1 MNYLLIVI
9 IILFLIVYF
18 IPCGKKTPMIGRST
32 SASPSAPPPQTT
44 RPLFSRVPTIVQNP
58 KPTQKEATPPY
69 LSQYYNFV
77 TTPFTIKE
85 LETIKGAYM
94 VFDAS
99 DLIQRS
105 PLFNFPKQY
114 AKKSILLQDD
124 VDNVGKIVSFLK
136 SNGNNVGVVVDVCSL
151 QDAHEDV
158 HLLGLQKDV
167 DYKYS
172 RILPNG
178 IEYLPSNNF
187 TDLYIEFIKVRLS
200 QMKRCGFDFVQLG
213 HFDPFSI
220 FNYKNED
227 EYDIN
232 PDITV
237 EKCVEFL
244 FEILEYCKQLEFKV
258 SLSEFPR
265 IFEDCCVK
273 KLAQY
278 VDYISIYT
286 LDPRTFIKPH
296 QNYIAEFA
304 NKPIFLTSHI
314 SNQVIPYFVYL
325 TNWPIEGSIIYE
337 AKQLFQKHESSPP
350 DSLVVGNRYIDW
362 SFPPKKEWKIE
373 ITNLSTNT
381 MPPSLSP
388 TLPLYPIPKLYPPD
402 EPSNISK
409 LLF

>member
-9 IILFLIVYF
+9 LILFIIVYF
-18 IPCGKKTPMIGRST
+18 IPCGKKTLMIGRST
-32 SASPSAPPPQTT
+32 STRPLHSAPPPQTT
-44 RPLFSRVPTIVQNP
+44 RPQFSRVPTIVENP
-58 KPTQKEATPPY
+58 KPNQKETVNSY

-85 LETIKGAYM
+85 LEAIKGAYM
-94 VFDAS
+94 VFDTS

-114 AKKSILLQDD
+114 AKKSVLLQDD

-136 SNGNNVGVVVDVCSL
+136 SNGNNVGAIVDVCSL

-158 HLLGLQKDV
+158 HLLGLQKNI

-187 TDLYIEFIKVRLS
+187 TNLYIELIKVRLS
-200 QMKRCGFDFVQLG
+200 QIKRCGFDFVQLG
-213 HFDPFSI
+213 HFDPFSL

-227 EYDIN
+227 EYDVN
-232 PDITV
+232 PDVTV

-286 LDPRTFIKPH
+286 LDPRTFIRPH
-296 QNYIAEFA
+296 KNYITHFA
-304 NKPIFLTSHI
+304 NKPIFLTSYI
-314 SNQVIPYFVYL
+314 SDQTIPYFVYL

-337 AKQLFQKHESSPP
+337 AKQLFQQHESPLP
-350 DSLVVGNRYIDW
+350 GSLVVGNRYIDW
-362 SFPPKKEWKIE
+362 SFPPKKDWKIE
-373 ITNLSTNT
+373 ITNIPNT

-388 TLPLYPIPKLYPPD
+388 TLPLYPIPKLNPPGD
-402 EPSNISK
+402 N
-409 LLF
+409 

>member
-1 MNYLLIVI
+1 MNYLLFI
-9 IILFLIVYF
+9 IIFLFLIVYF
-18 IPCGKKTPMIGRST
+18 LPCGKKPVIGRSAST
-32 SASPSAPPPQTT
+32 STHSAPPPQTT
-44 RPLFSRVPTIVQNP
+44 MPQFSRVPTVVENP
-58 KPTQKEATPPY
+58 KPNQKETVNSY

-77 TTPFTIKE
+77 TTPFTIKD

-94 VFDAS
+94 IFDPS

-124 VDNVGKIVSFLK
+124 VNNVGKIVSFLK
-136 SNGNNVGVVVDVCSL
+136 SNGNNVGALVDVCSL
-151 QDAHEDV
+151 QDALEDV

-172 RILPNG
+172 RVLPNG
-178 IEYLPSNNF
+178 IEYLPSNDF
-187 TDLYIEFIKVRLS
+187 TDLYIELIKVRLS
-200 QMKRCGFDFVQLG
+200 QIKRCGFDFVQLG

-220 FNYKNED
+220 FNYKTED
-227 EYDIN
+227 YDIN
-232 PDITV
+232 PDVTV

-244 FEILEYCKQLEFKV
+244 FEILEYAKQLDLKI

-273 KLAQY
+273 KLGQY

-296 QNYIAEFA
+296 PNYIHYFS
-304 NKPIFLTSHI
+304 NKPIFLSSHL
-314 SNQVIPYFVYL
+314 NDQVIPYFVYI
-325 TNWPIEGSIIYE
+325 TGWPIEGSILYE
-337 AKQLFQKHESSPP
+337 AKQLFESKNDQIPKSI
-350 DSLVVGNRYIDW
+350 VVGNRYIDW
-362 SFPPKKEWKIE
+362 SFPPKKEWKVE
-373 ITNLSTNT
+373 ITNIPNT

-388 TLPLYPIPKLYPPD
+388 TLPLYPIPKLTPP
-402 EPSNISK
+402 
-409 LLF
+409 

>member
-1 MNYLLIVI
+1 MNYLLII
-9 IILFLIVYF
+9 IIVLFIIVYF
-18 IPCGKKTPMIGRST
+18 IPCGKKNSVIGRST
-32 SASPSAPPPQTT
+32 SVSPSAPAPQTT
-44 RPLFSRVPTIVQNP
+44 RPQFSRVPTIVENP
-58 KPTQKEATPPY
+58 KPSKKETAHSY
-69 LSQYYNFV
+69 LSQYYNFT
-77 TTPFTIKE
+77 TTPFTIKD
-85 LETIKGAYM
+85 LENIKGAYM

-99 DLIQRS
+99 DLIQRT

-136 SNGNNVGVVVDVCSL
+136 SNGNNVGVLVDICSL
-151 QDAHEDV
+151 QDALEDV
-158 HLLGLQKDV
+158 HLLGLEKDV

-187 TDLYIEFIKVRLS
+187 TDLYIELVKVRLS
-200 QMKRCGFDFVQLG
+200 QVKRCGFDFVQLG

-232 PDITV
+232 PDVTV
-237 EKCVEFL
+237 DKCVEFI
-244 FEILEYCKQLEFKV
+244 FEILEYCKQLELKI

-273 KLAQY
+273 NLSQY
-278 VDYISIYT
+278 VDYVSIYT

-296 QNYIAEFA
+296 KNYLTHFA
-304 NKPIFLTSHI
+304 NKPIFLTSYL
-314 SNQVIPYFVYL
+314 NDQVIPYFVYL
-325 TNWPIEGSIIYE
+325 TEWPIEGSIIYE
-337 AKQLFQKHESSPP
+337 AKQLFENNIQTPS
-350 DSLVVGNRYIDW
+350 SLVVGNRYIDW
-362 SFPPKKEWKIE
+362 SFPPKKEWKVE
-373 ITNLSTNT
+373 ITTIPNT

-388 TLPLYPIPKLYPPD
+388 TLPLYPIPKLNPP
-402 EPSNISK
+402 N
-409 LLF
+409 

>member
-1 MNYLLIVI
+1 MNYLLIII
-9 IILFLIVYF
+9 IILFIIVYF
-18 IPCGKKTPMIGRST
+18 IPCGSKKTTPMIGRST
-32 SASPSAPPPQTT
+32 SASPSVPPPPQTT
-44 RPLFSRVPTIVQNP
+44 SPQFSRVPTIVENP
-58 KPTQKEATPPY
+58 KPNKKEATRSY
-69 LSQYYNFV
+69 LDQYYNFV

-85 LETIKGAYM
+85 LEAIKGAYM

-124 VDNVGKIVSFLK
+124 VSSVGKIVSFLK
-136 SNGNNVGVVVDVCSL
+136 SNGNNVGVFVDVCSL

-178 IEYLPSNNF
+178 IEYLPSNDF
-187 TDLYIEFIKVRLS
+187 TDLYIELIKVRLS
-200 QMKRCGFDFVQLG
+200 QAKRCGFDFVQLG
-213 HFDPFSI
+213 HFDPFSM
-220 FNYKNED
+220 FNYNKD

-232 PDITV
+232 PDVTV
-237 EKCVEFL
+237 DKCVEFI
-244 FEILEYCKQLEFKV
+244 FEILDYCKQLELKV

-265 IFEDCCVK
+265 ITEECCAK
-273 KLAQY
+273 KLASY

-296 QNYIAEFA
+296 QNYIIHFA

-314 SNQVIPYFVYL
+314 PDQVIPYFVYL
-325 TNWPIEGSIIYE
+325 TEWPIQGSIIYE
-337 AKQLFQKHESSPP
+337 AKQLHSTNFQLPK
-350 DSLVVGNRYIDW
+350 SLVVGNRFIDW
-362 SFPPKKEWKIE
+362 SFPPKKEWKVE
-373 ITNLSTNT
+373 ITNIPNT
-381 MPPSLSP
+381 MPPSFSP
-388 TLPLYPIPKLYPPD
+388 TLPLYPIPKLNPP
-402 EPSNISK
+402 EER
-409 LLF
+409 

>member
-9 IILFLIVYF
+9 LILFLIVYF
-18 IPCGKKTPMIGRST
+18 IPCGEQKTPALGCNGT
-32 SASPSAPPPQTT
+32 SSAPPPKTT
-44 RPLFSRVPTIVQNP
+44 RPEFSRVPTIVQNP
-58 KPTQKEATPPY
+58 KPIQKEMTQPY

-77 TTPFTIKE
+77 TTPFTLKE
-85 LETIKGAYM
+85 LEKIKGSYM

-114 AKKSILLQDD
+114 AKKSVLLQDD
-124 VDNVGKIVSFLK
+124 IDNVGKIISFVK
-136 SNGNNVGVVVDVCSL
+136 SNGNNIGVLIDVCSL

-187 TDLYIEFIKVRLS
+187 TDLYIELIKVRLS

-220 FNYKNED
+220 FNYKNYN

-232 PDITV
+232 PDVTV

-244 FEILEYCKQLEFKV
+244 FEILDYCKKLELKV

-265 IFEDCCVK
+265 IFEDCCAK
-273 KLAQY
+273 KLARY
-278 VDYISIYT
+278 VDYVSIYT

-296 QNYIAEFA
+296 QNYITHFA

-314 SNQVIPYFVYL
+314 SDQVIPYFVYL
-325 TNWPIEGSIIYE
+325 TGWPIDGSIIYE
-337 AKQLFQKHESSPP
+337 AKQLFQQDEKYP
-350 DSLVVGNRYIDW
+350 DNSLVIGNRYIDW
-362 SFPPKKEWKIE
+362 SFPPKKEWKVE
-373 ITNLSTNT
+373 ITSIPNT
-381 MPPSLSP
+381 TPLSLSP
-388 TLPLYPIPKLYPPD
+388 TIPLYPIPKLYPPD
-402 EPSNISK
+402 EPNVISK
-409 LLF
+409 LL